1 MKNVFLLYLLFISTS
16 LVFLSAYFSIAFFD
30 YIESVFSIVSMILL
44 LSVFFMLFL
53 SNKDFFSESKLLFMS
68 FFFLIMNLSLG
79 LMRNLFLLSSEA
91 LIIIGIFEQ
100 FSFIAFACLFCI
112 FTYSL
117 SRKPSLKSFILLF
130 SPLIIYSLLLV
141 FIRSFGIVQ
150 EYSLINYFLISFT
163 ALYSF
168 LSGYNFIK
176 AYKGCAELLAKSTL
190 IIAGFL
196 LILIFIGF
204 KQAGMFFFLNS
215 IIISAGSFAVCLG
228 VLMGNDLGLYEGI
241 FNRLLSIL
249 PNDSKGKYL
258 SWLLRVS
265 SKMDGLKVIAI
276 KSKIKLVDNPNISNK
291 KEMGMYDELLIFSL
305 NWLGRNAKVSK
316 TEVSNIKKYYNSQKI
331 MTRRLGQF
339 SL

>member
-1 MKNVFLLYLLFISTS
+1 MKKVFLLYLLFISTS

-30 YIESVFSIVSMILL
+30 YIESVFLIVSMILL

-53 SNKDFFSESKLLFMS
+53 SSKDFFSESKLLFMS

-79 LMRNLFLLSSEA
+79 LMRNLFLLSPEA

-100 FSFIAFACLFCI
+100 FSFISFACLFCI
-112 FTYSL
+112 FTYFL
-117 SRKPSLKSFILLF
+117 SKKSSLKSFILLF

-141 FIRSFGIVQ
+141 FINGFGIVQ
-150 EYSLINYFLISFT
+150 EYLLINYFIVSFT
-163 ALYSF
+163 VLYSF

-176 AYKGCAELLAKSTL
+176 AYNGCVELKAKSTL

-196 LILIFIGF
+196 LILLFTGF

-228 VLMGNDLGLYEGI
+228 VLMGNDLNVYEGI

-249 PNDSKGKYL
+249 PDNSKGKYL

-265 SKMDGLKVIAI
+265 SKMDGLKLIVI
-276 KSKIKLVDNPNISNK
+276 KSKIKLIDNPRLSNK
-291 KEMGMYDELLIFSL
+291 KEMEMYDKLLVLSL
-305 NWLGRNAKVSK
+305 NWIGRNAGVSK
-316 TEVSNIKKYYNSQKI
+316 KDILDIKKYYNSQKL
-331 MTRRLGQF
+331 MTKKLGQF